1 MLITHLLT
9 ESQPRT
15 LYHGTLKEFVP
26 DIMDFGLLPQVGKFT
41 AHAYDEYRQAG
52 IPLANVVF
60 AASRQDLYK
69 CVSAIIGQM
78 RHQYPQWDM
87 HSGDQDITAQD
98 FYKHAALLVL
108 KHAESRWQQRPRDD
122 IAGDYPAQVEP
133 ADYFIRG
140 ADLPDFVLTDK
151 RLQNFFRRNNIQL
164 SKYGIQDVN
173 QGRAELVRRGLTPRP
188 TR

>member
-1 MLITHLLT
+1 
-9 ESQPRT
+9 
-15 LYHGTLKEFVP
+15 
-26 DIMDFGLLPQVGKFT
+26 
-41 AHAYDEYRQAG
+41 
-52 IPLANVVF
+52 
-60 AASRQDLYK
+60 
-69 CVSAIIGQM
+69 M

-87 HSGDQDITAQD
+87 HSGDQDIPARD